1 MSDSPESVVRE
12 FLAASEGAAKV
23 DLLLSFFDDDA
34 VWVDGP
40 RGVHHGLD
48 ALRSEL
54 EVQISMGFEV
64 VKEDVKSLVAERGTV
79 MLERVEHLRIG
90 GEPFSLEVM
99 SAFDIDAYG
108 KITRWRDSYDLKL
121 ITDQVEAAGLRNPT

>member
-12 FLAASEGAAKV
+12 FLAVWEGAAKL

-48 ALRSEL
+48 AIRSEL

-64 VKEDVKSLVAERGTV
+64 MKEDVKSLVAERGPSCWNGLNTYV
-79 MLERVEHLRIG
+79 SVVSPSPWRSCQRSKSTLTGRSRG
-90 GEPFSLEVM
+90 GVTL
-99 SAFDIDAYG
+99 
-108 KITRWRDSYDLKL
+108 T
-121 ITDQVEAAGLRNPT
+121 T